1 MTGSDEIDLIIASK
15 NGDWRGTKLAAL
27 REAVL
32 TAAPEL
38 IEAVKWK
45 MPSKPLGSP
54 VWTLNGKNIIVGDYL
69 KNAVRLTFENGAAVD
84 DPGSLFNARLDSKS
98 VRAIDFTEN
107 MDASS
112 DALAALVRSVVS
124 TASTS

>member
-124 TASTS
+124 TASAS